1 MKTKILKFFKLIIWL
16 LFGMF
21 LFIFRL
27 RKIYS
32 VYSFTYESRTMKS
45 GYKKAGIVLM
55 FLGMA
60 IVNVIVWSIIYFLCK
75 K

>member
-1 MKTKILKFFKLIIWL
+1 MKTKILKLFKLIIWL
-16 LFGMF
+16 FFGMF
-21 LFIFRL
+21 LFIFRM

-45 GYKKAGIVLM
+45 GYKKAGIFLM
-55 FLGMA
+55 FVGMA
-60 IVNVIVWSIIYFLCK
+60 IVNVIVWVLVWWIWK

>member
-16 LFGMF
+16 FFGMF

-27 RKIYS
+27 REIYS

-55 FLGMA
+55 FVGMA
-60 IVNVIVWSIIYFLCK
+60 IVNVIVWGLVWWTVG
-75 K
+75 

>member
-1 MKTKILKFFKLIIWL
+1 MKTKILKLFKLIIWL
-16 LFGMF
+16 FFGMF

-32 VYSFTYESRTMKS
+32 VYSFAYESRTMKS
-45 GYKKAGIVLM
+45 GYKKAGILLM

-60 IVNVIVWSIIYFLCK
+60 IVNVIVWGLVWWIVG
-75 K
+75 